1 MASSDLEQYAL
12 ILMKRL
18 VMLKKLSLRNCGQE
32 PTLKTLL
39 NKIDEVILI
48 NELLKLELEI
58 QCQEQTDNLLKEL
71 YEPLEKD
78 KDLEHLE
85 ENSPPICLK

>member
-1 MASSDLEQYAL
+1 M
-12 ILMKRL
+12 
-18 VMLKKLSLRNCGQE
+18 NF
-32 PTLKTLL
+32 L
-39 NKIDEVILI
+39 NWNWKFSV
-48 NELLKLELEI
+48 
-58 QCQEQTDNLLKEL
+58 EQTDNLLKEL